1 MSRESSTLLRKEAL
15 LEKDLSFL
23 DRTT

>member
-1 MSRESSTLLRKEAL
+1 VSRESSTLFRKEAL